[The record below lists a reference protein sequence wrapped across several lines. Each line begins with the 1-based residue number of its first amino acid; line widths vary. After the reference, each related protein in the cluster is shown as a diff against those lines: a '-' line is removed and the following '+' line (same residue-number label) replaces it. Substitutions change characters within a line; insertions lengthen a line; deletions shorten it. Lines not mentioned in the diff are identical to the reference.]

1 MPRRPRKPRKRSSP
15 AVRFL
20 WIVAGLTVLFI
31 LGAVAYRIFEEDL
44 MRWALV
50 PKGEFREV
58 ALPKGATYDRADLW
72 IARPDIPNNPALWVP
87 QVPVPSNPPI
97 AAEGDNAQQ
106 GVGNASAEAPPAE
119 APPAEPPLPRFE
131 ATRNPRASVFFIHPT
146 SFLEST
152 AWNAALDD
160 EESQSRARLF
170 VRSQAS
176 AFNGIGA
183 IWAPKYRQ
191 ATFGAFLTARAN
203 ARLALEFAYRDV
215 RAAYEAFLRQAP
227 ADRPIILAAHSQ
239 GSYHLMRLLQER
251 IRNAPEARRIAAAY
265 VIGWPVSETADLP
278 AIPLPACER
287 PDQAHCLI
295 SFQSFAEPADPD
307 MITDV
312 YDQSTGPGGVARAG
326 SPMVCVNPLTGTRG
340 AAAPKEAN
348 LGSLVPNADFSD
360 ATFTPRAVP
369 ARCDVRG
376 FLLIGENGSLPE
388 FGRYVLPG
396 HNYHVFDYALFWA
409 NLRADAERRL
419 AAFEAR

>member
-31 LGAVAYRIFEEDL
+31 LAALAYRIFEEDL

-58 ALPKGATYDRADLW
+58 AMPKGATYDRADLW

-87 QVPVPSNPPI
+87 QVPSAPRR
-97 AAEGDNAQQ
+97 AGEGDSAQQ
-106 GVGNASAEAPPAE
+106 GAGNASADPPPAE
-119 APPAEPPLPRFE
+119 GPIAPFA

-176 AFNGIGA
+176 AFNGVGA

-191 ATFGAFLTARAN
+191 ATFGAFLTTRTN

-215 RAAYEAFLRQAP
+215 LAAYEAFLRQAP

-239 GSYHLMRLLQER
+239 GSLHLMHLLEDR

-278 AIPLPACER
+278 AIPLAVCER
-287 PDQAHCLI
+287 PDQAHCLV

-312 YDQSTGPGGVARAG
+312 YDKSRGPGGIARAG

-340 AAAPKEAN
+340 AAAPRQAN
-348 LGSLVPNADFSD
+348 LGSLVPNSDFSD

-376 FLLIGENGSLPE
+376 FLLIGDKDDLPD

-396 HNYHVFDYALFWA
+396 NNYHVFDYALFWA

-419 AAFEAR
+419 AAFERE